1 MIKKVFQ
8 RFRWITQDLL
18 FSSGLGKSLLQPQ
31 PGTGRII
38 VYHGIDTAG
47 RKDLNMRFISAKEFE
62 AQLRYCKT
70 HFNILSL
77 DDFFEKKFH
86 PEKFNVAFTFDD
98 GYRNNL
104 TLALPILEKYQVPAT
119 FFITGIAET
128 DCPLLWADCLDIA
141 STLSAEKIEIQG
153 TPYIKRGKAYYHP
166 DGRSLKNICIHSEL
180 DFLDELV
187 EKLLHLTRF
196 DTLPEWDDYWKM
208 LTREEI
214 RELAASPLATI
225 GVHGYHHTN
234 LRVIAFQE
242 ACDELLKCK
251 RWLESCTGHSVNAV
265 AWPYGQY
272 SPEVA
277 AYAANIGLDRQYA
290 LNFLFG
296 ESPENPTMCE
306 RLGIYPPLSLSNQM
320 SVIIKGHY

>member
-1 MIKKVFQ
+1 MIKKVLQ
-8 RFRWITQDLL
+8 KSRWLTKDLL
-18 FSSGLGKSLLQPQ
+18 FSVGLGRKMLQPQ
-31 PGTGRII
+31 AGTGRII
-38 VYHGIDTAG
+38 VYHGLDTVG
-47 RKDLNMRFISAKEFE
+47 RKDLNMRFISVKEFE
-62 AQLRYCKT
+62 AQLSYCKT

-104 TLALPILEKYQVPAT
+104 TLALPLLEKYQVPAT

-141 STLSAEKIEIQG
+141 SSLTSETIEIQG
-153 TPYIKRGKAYYHP
+153 TLYDKRGKEYYHP

-180 DFLDELV
+180 DFLDEMTG
-187 EKLLHLTRF
+187 KLLHLTRF

-214 RELAASPLATI
+214 RALAASPLANI
-225 GVHGYHHTN
+225 GVHGYYHTN
-234 LRVIAFQE
+234 LRLIAFQE
-242 ACDELLKCK
+242 ACDELLRCK
-251 RWLESCTGHSVNAV
+251 HWLESCSGQSVNAV

-272 SPEVA
+272 SPEIA
-277 AYAANIGLDRQYA
+277 AYATSIGLDRQYA

-296 ESPENPTMCE
+296 ETPENPTMRE
-306 RLGIYPPLSLSNQM
+306 RTGNYPRLSLLNQM
-320 SVIIKGHY
+320 SVLIKGHY